1 MSASLI
7 LNISRNC
14 RLSILITKRWE
25 YTRCL
30 SYIDYGRA
38 CNWVAPEEEELKQS
52 KEFTSL
58 ASTTHYSHQYKSQNV
73 FLFANTTQH
82 KQSCSA
88 PRLRDDRGEAH
99 VFPKSSSF
107 PYGIGCTCCVAPTKV
122 SITPS
127 LLPPRDKHIQIL
139 YSSHSYLWVNLK
151 IGIHRT

>member
-14 RLSILITKRWE
+14 RLSILITKRRE

-30 SYIDYGRA
+30 PYIDYGRA

-73 FLFANTTQH
+73 FLFAHNTTQTIVF
-82 KQSCSA
+82 CS
-88 PRLRDDRGEAH
+88 
-99 VFPKSSSF
+99 
-107 PYGIGCTCCVAPTKV
+107 
-122 SITPS
+122 
-127 LLPPRDKHIQIL
+127 PP
-139 YSSHSYLWVNLK
+139 
-151 IGIHRT
+151 